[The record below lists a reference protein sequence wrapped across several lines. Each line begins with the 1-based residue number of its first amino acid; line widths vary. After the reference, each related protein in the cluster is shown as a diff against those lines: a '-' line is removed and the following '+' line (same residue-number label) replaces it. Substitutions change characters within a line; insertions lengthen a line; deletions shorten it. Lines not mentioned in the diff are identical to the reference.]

1 MEDPCNLTGFE
12 IQSMIISSAYT
23 ALTFISV
30 LFGFTSI
37 ILNLYYHHTHKDKYT
52 ADPMQAIFLIFAI
65 VNTAFQSIEFFQWIS
80 IVGND
85 TACIILGAAREY
97 VLISCL
103 AIIPCFGTYLLI
115 IMLQPKCFRVIN
127 EEKQR
132 RYKKLLRIF
141 TVVTFFTPILYTP
154 WPFINSSYGRS
165 GYVCWFKIPTS
176 TSSPITLYEP
186 ILLFSMWAFMVW
198 LFTVGVVS
206 IAFYKYCAQGRKGF
220 VSSKTNPSINAVLII
235 LAVFMIS
242 VVLTTSIQS
251 AVPGSFPGT
260 FTTAVFTPLSL
271 MVSFTAVIA
280 QQCYAIVSAQGT
292 QSSSTVVKHKTNS
305 EHDKPE
311 ETNNKP
317 TIPVTETTEIS
328 NNTNTTFFPFPKDDW
343 NEDT

>member
-1 MEDPCNLTGFE
+1 MADLCNFTVFE

-30 LFGFTSI
+30 LIGFTSI
-37 ILNLYYHHTHKDKYT
+37 ILNLHFHHAHKDKYM

-85 TACIILGAAREY
+85 VACIILGAVREY

-103 AIIPCFGTYLLI
+103 VIIPCFGTYLLI
-115 IMLQPKCFRVIN
+115 IMLQPKCFMVIN

-132 RYKKLLRIF
+132 RYKKLLIF
-141 TVVTFFTPILYTP
+141 FAVATFFTPILFTP

-176 TSSPITLYEP
+176 TSSRITLYEP

-198 LFTVGVVS
+198 LFTVCAVC

-235 LAVFMIS
+235 LVVFMVS

-251 AVPGSFPGT
+251 ALPGSFPGT

-271 MVSFTAVIA
+271 MISFIA
-280 QQCYAIVSAQGT
+280 IISQQCYAIVAQGK
-292 QSSSTVVKHKTNS
+292 QMPSTVVCKTNS
-305 EHDKPE
+305 GKTNKPDE
-311 ETNNKP
+311 SNNKATGP
-317 TIPVTETTEIS
+317 ASEFSHITA
-328 NNTNTTFFPFPKDDW
+328 NTTHYTLPKDDW
-343 NEDT
+343 DISS